1 MISIAFFY
9 LSQLSAYIF
18 SATRTPAFAFVGYE
32 IVYFFYDR
40 TRWWFYSIPDLPYS
54 FGMSLLV
61 LVLAFADKKRTTPT
75 TFLSI
80 GMFRWMWLVVLL
92 HGLTYFWSQLPTV
105 HLDAFDNY
113 LKMAIIVTAAFKL
126 CATREALNYYLYAY
140 VFGTAYL
147 GYYLLEVGRNSG
159 ARVSNFGLVD
169 SPDVNGVAATFAPAA
184 IFALHFFWRNKG
196 WQKWIM
202 VLAGAFIVNAIVLM
216 NSRGTFLGLFIGA
229 SYYVYRLYNL
239 SGNFKASRGQIVGM
253 VFAGLLAMLYVL
265 DESAIERIVGIT
277 DNIELSEEQES
288 GSTRIYF
295 WLAAVEMSADYPQGL
310 GTAGFQYNAPDY
322 IPRHVN
328 TGTHRNRAVHSSWFQ
343 TLIEIGYLGFFLFSM
358 MLLSAALMLRKT
370 HRECEAKNDSDG
382 VLTALVIQSA
392 LVAYLVSATF
402 IDRMRA
408 EVLYW
413 LLAYAAC
420 AYNVYLVRVK
430 SLLVESNPA
439 QTTSTGELHAG
450 QALD

>member
-9 LSQLSAYIF
+9 LSQLGAYLF
-18 SATRTPAFAFVGYE
+18 SATRTPAYAFVGYE
-32 IVYFFYDR
+32 IVYFFYDK

-61 LVLAFADKKRTTPT
+61 LVMALADRKRTTPT
-75 TFLSI
+75 TVMSVA
-80 GMFRWMWLVVLL
+80 MFRWMWLVVLL
-92 HGLTYFWSQLPTV
+92 HGLTYFWCQLPTV
-105 HLDAFDNY
+105 HLDAFDNF

-126 CATREALNYYLYAY
+126 CDSRQALNSYLYAY

-147 GYYLLEVGRNSG
+147 GYYLLEIGRNSG
-159 ARVSNFGLVD
+159 ARVANFGLVD
-169 SPDVNGVAATFAPAA
+169 SPDVNGVAAAFAPAA

-216 NSRGTFLGLFIGA
+216 NSRGTFLGLFLGA
-229 SYYVYRLYNL
+229 SYFVYRLYNF
-239 SGNFKASRGQIVGM
+239 GGTFKASRGQIVGM
-253 VFAGLLAMLYVL
+253 VFAGFLAMIYVL

-277 DNIELSEEQES
+277 DNMELSEEQES

-295 WLAAVEMSADYPQGL
+295 WLAAVEMSQDYPQGL
-310 GTAGFQYNAPDY
+310 GAAGFQYNAPDY
-322 IPRHVN
+322 IPQHVN

-343 TLIEIGYLGFFLFSM
+343 TLIEIGYFSLFLFSM
-358 MLLSAALMLRKT
+358 MLISAALILRKT
-370 HRECEAKNDSDG
+370 LRICKERDDPDG
-382 VLTALVIQSA
+382 VLPALVLQSA
-392 LVAYLVSATF
+392 LISYLVAATF

-408 EVLYW
+408 EVMYW

-420 AYNVYLVRVK
+420 AYNVYVLRHQATDDALEELETDEADRHGVRV
-430 SLLVESNPA
+430 P
-439 QTTSTGELHAG
+439 T
-450 QALD
+450 